1 MTAKNKNLRF
11 LKEKIEQENI
21 QVPDSLNTENILNLL
36 DDKFSGQT
44 SEKNITHSKHFLRK
58 AIISIAACLAVTVSA
73 ISLNNYFTQ
82 KTNLSS
88 ISSDTKFAS
97 YDELKETIKKISK
110 KDETIWHS
118 FKNWILEDEDNDMVK
133 SETSEMLNASNE
145 TDSKLSFKSEKTYTQ
160 VDGVDEGDII
170 KNDGKYIYILNRFNL
185 SFKIYETNEGKA
197 TLISTKHIIKY
208 DIQTAYD
215 FYIYDNKLIVNA
227 DGTSSRYY
235 SNGTYEKALSSV
247 DKTVSLIYD
256 ISDKSNPKEI
266 KEFSQDGY
274 YISSRIINN
283 QLYVI
288 TNKIVYEQ
296 INDIESYAPCKCIDE
311 TASPL
316 DLKDIYCITNPKDP
330 SYVII
335 SSADLD
341 TCEKYTDTKAVLGAG
356 QNIYCSKNNLYVYNS
371 DYSSDNIKTYIMKFS
386 LDNGKIKFAAQGKVN
401 GNVNNQYSLDEKD
414 GNLRIATT
422 CEVFTKG
429 NQLSVLDEN
438 LNEIGKVDGFAK
450 NETIQAVRFMGDT
463 AYVIT
468 FEQTDP
474 LFVIDLSNPESPE
487 IKGEVKITGFSS
499 MLHPVDENTIIGV
512 GYADEETEY
521 GEWIDGIKLAL
532 FDVSDSLNPKVLDS
546 VIFKDTHSNSQS
558 DPKAFMV
565 NNDEGYYA
573 IPYAHYFNYLPED
586 YDDYDEDYYE
596 DDDDYYEENHTLQSG
611 AKTFKIEN
619 NKINITN
626 DFKLDIENFE
636 TYRCTYIGD
645 YIYLIA
651 DDYNGNIEIKSFKY

>member
-11 LKEKIEQENI
+11 LKEKIEKENIPVPDALNAENI
-21 QVPDSLNTENILNLL
+21 QNLL
-36 DDKFSGQT
+36 DDKFSKQT
-44 SEKNITHSKHFLRK
+44 SEKNITHSKRFRRK
-58 AIISIAACLAVTVSA
+58 AIISLAACLAVTVSA
-73 ISLNNYFTQ
+73 ISLNNYFTEE
-82 KTNLSS
+82 TSLSS
-88 ISSDTKFAS
+88 KSFDTKFES

-145 TDSKLSFKSEKTYTQ
+145 TDSKLSSKSEKTYTQ

-288 TNKIVYEQ
+288 TNKIVNEQ

-386 LDNGKIKFAAQGKVN
+386 LDNGKIKFSAQGKVN

-532 FDVSDSLNPKVLDS
+532 FDVSDSSNPKVLDS
-546 VIFKDTHSNSQS
+546 VIFKDTHSDSQS

>member
-145 TDSKLSFKSEKTYTQ
+145 TDSKLSSKSEKTYTQ

-296 INDIESYAPCKCIDE
+296 INDIESIC
-311 TASPL
+311 PL
-316 DLKDIYCITNPKDP
+316 
-330 SYVII
+330 
-335 SSADLD
+335 
-341 TCEKYTDTKAVLGAG
+341 
-356 QNIYCSKNNLYVYNS
+356 
-371 DYSSDNIKTYIMKFS
+371 
-386 LDNGKIKFAAQGKVN
+386 
-401 GNVNNQYSLDEKD
+401 
-414 GNLRIATT
+414 
-422 CEVFTKG
+422 
-429 NQLSVLDEN
+429 
-438 LNEIGKVDGFAK
+438 
-450 NETIQAVRFMGDT
+450 
-463 AYVIT
+463 
-468 FEQTDP
+468 
-474 LFVIDLSNPESPE
+474 
-487 IKGEVKITGFSS
+487 
-499 MLHPVDENTIIGV
+499 
-512 GYADEETEY
+512 
-521 GEWIDGIKLAL
+521 
-532 FDVSDSLNPKVLDS
+532 
-546 VIFKDTHSNSQS
+546 
-558 DPKAFMV
+558 
-565 NNDEGYYA
+565 
-573 IPYAHYFNYLPED
+573 
-586 YDDYDEDYYE
+586 
-596 DDDDYYEENHTLQSG
+596 
-611 AKTFKIEN
+611 
-619 NKINITN
+619 
-626 DFKLDIENFE
+626 
-636 TYRCTYIGD
+636 
-645 YIYLIA
+645 
-651 DDYNGNIEIKSFKY
+651 

>member
-145 TDSKLSFKSEKTYTQ
+145 TDSKLSSKSEKTYTQ

-401 GNVNNQYSLDEKD
+401 GTVNNQYSLDEKD

-532 FDVSDSLNPKVLDS
+532 FDVSDSSNPKVLDS
-546 VIFKDTHSNSQS
+546 VIFKDTHSDSQS

-573 IPYAHYFNYLPED
+573 IPYAHYFSYLPED